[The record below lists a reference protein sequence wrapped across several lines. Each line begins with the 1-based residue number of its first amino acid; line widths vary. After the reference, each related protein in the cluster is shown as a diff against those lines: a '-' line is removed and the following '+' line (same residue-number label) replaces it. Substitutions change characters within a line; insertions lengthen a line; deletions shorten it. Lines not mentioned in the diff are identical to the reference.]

1 MTNVPAFDT
10 SFVAASLGDLLIE
23 HTGPHV
29 EFRRAVIDSR
39 EAADGDLF
47 VALEGTRV
55 DGHQYAT
62 AAVEHGAHGVLVR
75 EPVDLRPE
83 IAMFIVSDPLAALQR
98 IAVAW
103 RSSLDRLQVVGVTGN
118 VGKSTTKLI
127 TAALLQSRYRVQAEA
142 QNYNNEIGVPLCLL
156 RLRPETERAVIE
168 MGMYTTGE
176 IALLCEWTRPQIGIV
191 LNVGPVHLERAGSLD
206 VIARAKRE
214 LVESLP
220 PDGHA
225 ILNVDDPRVRAMA
238 SHTRAQVWTVGT
250 SPELDVRSSD
260 LESRGADGFLFT
272 LHALGRSRR
281 VRVALPG
288 AHLVTNVLASAA
300 AALADGVEFDT
311 VCESIERLDVP
322 TRLTIRRSVRGFTVL
337 DDTYNASPVAT
348 LAALDLLGETPGR
361 RIAVLGDMLE
371 LGDLSAVEHE
381 RVGRRAAE
389 VADVLLT
396 VGSHASTMNEAA
408 SRAGL
413 ADTHHF
419 ASKEE
424 IGAAVRALVA
434 PGDVVLVKAS
444 RALALESVVAE
455 LLAPNASEGT
465 AST

>member
-1 MTNVPAFDT
+1 MTSVPTLET
-10 SFVAASLGDLLIE
+10 SFVAAALGDLLIE
-23 HTGPHV
+23 HAGPRV
-29 EFRRAVIDSR
+29 RFRRAVIDSR
-39 EAADGDLF
+39 EAGDGDLF
-47 VALEGTRV
+47 VALQGTRV

-62 AAVEHGAHGVLVR
+62 AAVERGARGVLAR
-75 EPVDLRPE
+75 EPLDLGPE
-83 IAMFIVSDPLAALQR
+83 IALFVVSDPLAALQR

-103 RSSLDRLQVVGVTGN
+103 RDALDRLQVVGVTGN

-127 TAALLQSRYRVQAEA
+127 TAALLRSRYRVQAEA

-156 RLRPETERAVIE
+156 RLRPESERAVIE

-176 IALLCEWTRPQIGIV
+176 IALLCTWARPQIGIV
-191 LNVGPVHLERAGSLD
+191 LNVGPVHLERAGSMEA
-206 VIARAKRE
+206 IARAKRE

-220 PDGHA
+220 RDGHA
-225 ILNVDDPRVRAMA
+225 ILNVDDERVRAMVG
-238 SHTRAQVWTVGT
+238 HTRARVWTVGT
-250 SPELDVRSSD
+250 SPTLDVYSAD
-260 LESRGADGFLFT
+260 LESRGADGFFFT
-272 LHALGRSRR
+272 LHAVGRSRR
-281 VRVALPG
+281 VHVPLPG

-300 AALADGVEFDT
+300 AALADGVEFDA

-322 TRLTIRRSVRGFTVL
+322 TRLAIRRSTHGFTVL

-396 VGSHASTMNEAA
+396 IGSHARGINEAA
-408 SRAGL
+408 ARAGI
-413 ADTHHF
+413 AETYHF
-419 ASKEE
+419 GSKEE
-424 IGAAVRALVA
+424 IAAAVRALVA

-455 LLAPNASEGT
+455 LLASDDGAP
-465 AST
+465 ST